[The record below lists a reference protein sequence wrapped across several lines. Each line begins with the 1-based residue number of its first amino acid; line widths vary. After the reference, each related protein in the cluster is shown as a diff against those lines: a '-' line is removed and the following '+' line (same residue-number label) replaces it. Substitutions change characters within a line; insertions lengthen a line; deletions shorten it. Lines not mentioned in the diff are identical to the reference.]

1 MWHLKR
7 HFTDGMH
14 RDAQDFASLG
24 CSLLAALEDDEA
36 FSNCINNPAHS
47 SPPALWSSP
56 WLAWLSSTSGLKKW
70 VAGDDFLRA
79 LQKATFEYL
88 YVE

>member
-24 CSLLAALEDDEA
+24 CSVLAALEDDEA
-36 FSNCINNPAHS
+36 FSNCINSPAHS
-47 SPPALWSSP
+47 SPPRTLELP
-56 WLAWLSSTSGLKKW
+56 
-70 VAGDDFLRA
+70 VAGVAFFNIETEEVGGWR
-79 LQKATFEYL
+79 
-88 YVE
+88 